1 MKKPIILASESER
14 RKHLL
19 GTLMVPFEV
28 IKPATQETFY
38 QTDPERTVI
47 ENARLKNEW
56 CLRIHPEALII
67 SADTVTALQGNCVTK
82 PDSTQE
88 AASFFKRFSGKTHSV
103 LTAVALSCPSSAM
116 EVHIIKS
123 NVSFKVLTD
132 VQIGDYLAKVNPL
145 DKAGGYDIN
154 QYPELI
160 IESFTG
166 SRTNIMGL
174 PLHVVENWLR
184 QFGYCTGTPA
194 PG

>member
-1 MKKPIILASESER
+1 MKEPVILASESER

-19 GTLMVPFEV
+19 GTLKIPFTA
-28 IKPATQETFY
+28 IKPDTLETFY

-56 CLRIHPEALII
+56 CRQIHPEALII
-67 SADTVTALQGNCVTK
+67 SADTVTALQGICVTK
-82 PDSTQE
+82 PGTMQE
-88 AASFFKRFSGKTHSV
+88 AFSFLRRFSGNTHSV
-103 LTAVALSCPSSAM
+103 FTAVAFSSPSSEP

-123 NVSFKVLTD
+123 NVCFKMLTD
-132 VQIGDYLAKVNPL
+132 TQIEDYLAKVDPL

-154 QYPELI
+154 QYSELI

-184 QFGYCTGTPA
+184 QFGYCNGVSN